1 MLRMILIIILTG
13 INVTKCFNRR
23 DWPGW
28 VILGAYHWGAIGDGR
43 GSLLVSHDP
52 PFIRLRLEA
61 TAARLAIGRSS

>member
-43 GSLLVSHDP
+43 GSLLVSHDSD
-52 PFIRLRLEA
+52 LLCSALEA
-61 TAARLAIGRSS
+61 VLASAVAGCAC